1 MEPIYTF
8 IKTFDCSIFWIAF
21 ALFGSTYFSINLI
34 PSIIKI
40 AHKKKLMA
48 KPCNRSSHTKPVPT
62 LGGVSIFMCVTSI
75 TILYCAVN
83 NNVQLTALLLS
94 LILLFFL
101 GVNDD
106 LMTISPKTKFIGQ
119 LLVSSIIIIVSD
131 VRIKTLGGLLGIEEL
146 NYLCSFIVTLFSFIL
161 IINSYNLIDGIDGL
175 AGIIG
180 VLISGFFGL
189 YFYFNTVLY
198 LAILSFSLFGS
209 LLGFLKFNLS
219 TKEKIFMGD
228 TGSMIVGFLLSFLSV
243 KFLNSNYSD
252 KLLFKFNN
260 PEIIVVALLFYPM
273 LDTCR
278 IFFVR
283 KFIYKTNPFCADKN
297 HIHHKLLQLYPKHA
311 DVAKH
316 ILFSNLAVLF
326 VAVITPSQ
334 EINTRL
340 FLIALTGIA
349 AISVPF
355 IKQRMF
361 PFFAKRAY

>member
-1 MEPIYTF
+1 MEPIYNF
-8 IKTFDCSIFWIAF
+8 IKTIDCSIFWIAF
-21 ALFGSTYFSINLI
+21 ALFGSTYFSISLI
-34 PSIIKI
+34 PSIINI
-40 AHKKKLMA
+40 ANKKNLMA
-48 KPCNRSSHTKPVPT
+48 TPCKRSSHTKPTPT
-62 LGGVSIFMCVTSI
+62 LGGVSIFLCVTSI
-75 TILYCAVN
+75 TILYCAIN

-131 VRIKTLGGLLGIEEL
+131 VRIKTLGGLLGIEEM
-146 NYLCSFIVTLFSFIL
+146 NYFCSFGITLFSFIL

-180 VLISGFFGL
+180 VLVSGFFAL
-189 YFYFNTVLY
+189 YFYFNSIMY

-243 KFLNSNYSD
+243 KFLNFSYSD
-252 KLLFKFNN
+252 ALLFKFNN

-283 KFIYKTNPFCADKN
+283 QFIYKTNPFHADKN
-297 HIHHKLLQLYPKHA
+297 HIHHKLLQLFPKHT
-311 DVAKH
+311 DVTKF
-316 ILFSNLAVLF
+316 ILLANVAVLF
-326 VAVITPSQ
+326 VAVITSSQ
-334 EINTRL
+334 EINMRL
-340 FLIALTGIA
+340 FLIAGTGI
-349 AISVPF
+349 ITLLFPF
-355 IKQRMF
+355 IKHRIF
-361 PFFAKRAY
+361 PFFIKGAY